1 MPQPPNKL
9 KKKERKKERNWKIGI
24 LLLQDRFI
32 AVSSA
37 GYIHPSDGMI
47 LLGRSDSL
55 IAIQETERLPSKY
68 KKKKEANKLTK
79 KTIGSLS
86 MRPTD

>member
-1 MPQPPNKL
+1 
-9 KKKERKKERNWKIGI
+9 
-24 LLLQDRFI
+24 
-32 AVSSA
+32 
-37 GYIHPSDGMI
+37 MI

-79 KTIGSLS
+79 KTIRSVS